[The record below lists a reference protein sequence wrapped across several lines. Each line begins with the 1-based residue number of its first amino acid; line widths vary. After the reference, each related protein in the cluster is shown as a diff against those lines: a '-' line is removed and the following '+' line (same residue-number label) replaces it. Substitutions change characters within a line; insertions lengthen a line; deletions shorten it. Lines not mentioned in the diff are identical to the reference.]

1 MEFAVVCVHI
11 LAIGIHV
18 PEHRLVSEEKKP
30 AHAVVRECSES
41 ATNQWNEE
49 EVLVV
54 VESLVRRVFG
64 VDSVYDV
71 VGFVRAPLGMIV
83 SVSDERVS
91 E

>member
-1 MEFAVVCVHI
+1 M
-11 LAIGIHV
+11 LTIGIHV

-30 AHAVVRECSES
+30 VHAVVRECSES

-54 VESLVRRVFG
+54 VKVLVLRIFG
-64 VDSVYDV
+64 VDSVDDV
-71 VGFVRAPLGMIV
+71 VGFVRAPLGTIV

>member
-1 MEFAVVCVHI
+1 M
-11 LAIGIHV
+11 
-18 PEHRLVSEEKKP
+18 SEEKKP

-71 VGFVRAPLGMIV
+71 VGFVRAPLGTIV
-83 SVSDERVS
+83 SVTDERVS